1 MRWQHLVPVFFITAC
16 GRSSA
21 DSGVATSLTPSTT
34 DPLSARYFSTN
45 TDLPSCDAST
55 DHWLVFVASIKTFKT
70 CTDGTWIAVDVS
82 GPAGPAGYVGLA

>member
-1 MRWQHLVPVFFITAC
+1 MRWQHLVPVLFITAC

-34 DPLSARYFSTN
+34 DPQSARYFATN

-55 DHWLVFVASIKTFKT
+55 DHWLVFVASIKTFT
-70 CTDGTWIAVDVS
+70 SGGNTELVDLGRDSLTDYR
-82 GPAGPAGYVGLA
+82 PAA